1 MINPAISDQKGHK
14 GLIVYQKASE
24 NTISL
29 FKYYKN
35 QTLAWVER
43 FAIEQILRAA
53 ASIAANIAEGYGR
66 QSKRDYRRFVGI
78 ARGSAFEVEYWISLL
93 SEIHPRDKSVLEE
106 IQKSNTEVIKIL
118 TVLRKNLGA

>member
-35 QTLAWVER
+35 QTLAWIER
-43 FAIEQILRAA
+43 FAIEQLLRAA

-78 ARGSAFEVEYWISLL
+78 ARGSALEVEYWISLL
-93 SEIHPRDKSVLEE
+93 SKIRPQDKLVLEE
-106 IQKSNTEVIKIL
+106 IQESNTEVIKIL
-118 TVLRKNLGA
+118 TVLRKNLGT